1 MPSAPAEPAER
12 ELSSRAAVL
21 AALLLVVL
29 TLAAYLPALRAGY
42 VWDDDDYVYENHLLW
57 EPDGLRRI
65 WFSADAPSQY
75 FPLVYTTYRLEY
87 ALWGLDPFGYHL
99 VNVLLHAANAL
110 LLWRL
115 LAALKLPGG
124 PIAAALFALH
134 PVHVESVAWITERKN
149 VLSGLMF
156 LASLIAWVRH
166 TDGTGPKGC
175 PVGGSGAGRRSY
187 WLSIGA
193 YQLGLFAKTT
203 VCILPA
209 ALVLSLWVRGRPVDR
224 RRWLEIAPFVG
235 LGIVAGVVAI
245 LWEQL
250 HQGTTQRLAPGWP
263 DVWIV
268 ASRAVWFY
276 LEKLVLPLDLMFSY
290 PKFAIDAHDP
300 LHWLPLAALAA
311 LTAALWT
318 LRARIG
324 RAPIATLT
332 YYVAALSPILGFV
345 SLYTFLYTYVADHYQ
360 YLASFGPLALAG
372 AGASRLLRS
381 RRGVAVATAVALC
394 AILASYGV
402 LTWRQARV
410 YHSHETLWADTAAK
424 NPGSWMARHNL
435 GEAYL
440 HERRYDEAGEA
451 FEAALA
457 VKSDLDKTHRNL
469 GIVRWRQGRLGEAR
483 RHFDEAIRIRP
494 DFWNGQLTRAGFLLA
509 THPQAA
515 YHAYSHL
522 TFLRPDR
529 PEGHVGEARALARL
543 GRRDEAERRLRL
555 VVARLPGSPGPAIAL
570 ADVLATCP
578 RSPEAGAEAL
588 RIVEGIATAEGEGR
602 PDAWAA
608 LAKARAATGDA
619 EGARTA
625 ARRAADLG
633 QDAGDPGLPAAL
645 RAEAAFW
652 NDGAPWCPAPL
663 PEPPPPVYPKM
674 GPGLRPVPPPIR

>member
-12 ELSSRAAVL
+12 ELSRRVAVL
-21 AALLLVVL
+21 AALLLVAL

-166 TDGTGPKGC
+166 TDGTG
-175 PVGGSGAGRRSY
+175 RRSY
-187 WLSIGA
+187 WLSLAA

-235 LGIVAGVVAI
+235 LGILAGVIAI

-250 HQGTTQRLAPGWP
+250 HQGTTQHLAPGWP
-263 DVWIV
+263 DVGIV
-268 ASRAVWFY
+268 ASRAIWFY
-276 LEKLVLPLDLMFSY
+276 LEKLLLPLDLMFSY
-290 PKFAIDAHDP
+290 PKFAIDARDP
-300 LHWLPLAALAA
+300 LQWLPLAALAA

-360 YLASFGPLALAG
+360 YLASLGPLALAG
-372 AGASRLLRS
+372 AGASRLLR
-381 RRGVAVATAVALC
+381 RGQGAALATAAALC
-394 AILASYGV
+394 AILAAYGV

-435 GEAYL
+435 GETL
-440 HERRYDEAGEA
+440 LNERRYDEAGEA

-457 VKSDLDKTHRNL
+457 LKSDLDKTHRNL
-469 GIVRWRQGRLGEAR
+469 AIVRWRQGRLDEAS

-494 DFWNGQLTRAGFLLA
+494 DFWHGQVTRAAFLLGIR
-509 THPQAA
+509 PQAA
-515 YHAYSHL
+515 LEAYTRLATLHPN
-522 TFLRPDR
+522 RV
-529 PEGHVGEARALARL
+529 EGLVGVPRALARI
-543 GRRDEAERRLRL
+543 GRRDEAERRLRA
-555 VVARLPGSPGPAIAL
+555 VRARMPGAPLPAIAL

-578 RSPEAGAEAL
+578 RSPAAAAEAL
-588 RIVEGIATAEGEGR
+588 RIVEPIATADGTGR

-619 EGARTA
+619 EGARAA
-625 ARRAADLG
+625 ARRAAELG
-633 QDAGDPGLPAAL
+633 RDVGDPGLPAAL
-645 RAEAAFW
+645 QAEAPFW
-652 NDGAPWCPAPL
+652 NDGAAWCPAASA
-663 PEPPPPVYPKM
+663 
-674 GPGLRPVPPPIR
+674 IH